1 MRGGNMKQQVESQII
16 EKNEPWKQRY
26 NEKPTGLLGKFEVF
40 LMFFIVLQPI
50 LDLLTTFCIV
60 VLHSSAT
67 IGIVIRLAIMLAS
80 CVYLLIKSKEKSNR
94 KYLYYLLVLGMISTV
109 GLMNNFLTKEP
120 IMLGE
125 EIKFIAK
132 VFYVFVMA
140 ASYIVVFKS
149 LKQKSNQVMTAILAS
164 SLIISAVMVI
174 SIITSTDMN
183 SYDYEKLG
191 SRGWFFAGND
201 LGAILAI
208 IAPVV
213 AAFAIEKTT
222 SFKQFYYWIPVALI
236 IFSLFAIGTKV
247 GFGAVVIVTLVSLFM
262 CIIQWIVSKEKETKR
277 KFKVNTIIAGILLVG
292 VIVSTPFTPIVQN
305 TFIHLNIIEQKQ
317 AAKEKEKPEKEKPH
331 TEKEKQKVEQKKKQE
346 ETTALIFSGRELFL
360 SNYKHYF
367 SEAPL
372 AQKIFGMGYGG
383 NYEDQPKMI
392 ERDFH
397 DMFYSFGIA
406 GFLCMMFP
414 LAFYGIKMA
423 KIMLMNLRKIF
434 TFKYALLAV
443 SLVLGLGIAYTA
455 GHVFTSPAVSI
466 YFVAI
471 FAYLL
476 RNLETQ

>member
-1 MRGGNMKQQVESQII
+1 MRGGKMKQQVESQVV
-16 EKNEPWKQRY
+16 EKNEAWEFQMNNKSKNIIQ
-26 NEKPTGLLGKFEVF
+26 KFEYF

-67 IGIVIRLAIMLAS
+67 IGIIMRLAVMIAS
-80 CVYLLIKSKEKSNR
+80 GVYLLIKSKEKSNR
-94 KYLYYLLVLGMISTV
+94 KYLFYLIGLGVVLGI
-109 GLMNNFLTKEP
+109 GLVNNFLIKEP
-120 IMLGE
+120 ILLGE
-125 EIKFIAK
+125 EVKFIAK

-140 ASYIVVFKS
+140 ASYIVMFKS
-149 LKQKSNQVMTAILAS
+149 LKQQENKLMTYVLSA
-164 SLIISAVMVI
+164 SLIISLVMVV
-174 SIITSTDMN
+174 SILTSTDMN

-208 IAPVV
+208 ISPIVTAY
-213 AAFAIEKTT
+213 AIEKTR

-247 GFGAVVIVTLVSLFM
+247 GFGAVVVVSLVSLFM
-262 CIIQWIVSKEKETKR
+262 CIMQIFLSKEKEKKKT
-277 KFKVNTIIAGILLVG
+277 FKINSTIAGIVLIG
-292 VIVSTPFTPIVQN
+292 VIISTPFTPIIQN

-317 AAKEKEKPEKEKPH
+317 AAKEQTEPEKEKPH
-331 TEKEKQKVEQKKKQE
+331 TKAEKQKQQEQQQKE

-360 SNYKHYF
+360 TNYKQYF
-367 SEAPL
+367 ADAPIT
-372 AQKIFGMGYGG
+372 QKLFGMGYGG
-383 NYEDQPKMI
+383 NFEDQPKMI

-397 DMFYSFGIA
+397 DLFYSFGIV
-406 GFLCMMFP
+406 GFLFMILP
-414 LAFYGIKMA
+414 VAWYGMKVVKVVITRFKQ
-423 KIMLMNLRKIF
+423 IF
-434 TFKYALLAV
+434 TAKYALLAV

-471 FAYLL
+471 LAYLL
-476 RNLETQ
+476 KNLEVE

>member
-1 MRGGNMKQQVESQII
+1 MRGGNMKQQVESQMI
-16 EKNEPWKQRY
+16 EKNEVWEHQM
-26 NEKPTGLLGKFEVF
+26 NEQPKGLIKRFEFF

-67 IGIVIRLAIMLAS
+67 IGIVMRLAVMVAS
-80 CVYLLIKSKEKSNR
+80 AIYLLIKSKEKSNR
-94 KYLYYLLVLGMISTV
+94 KFLYYLLVLGVIGGI
-109 GLMNNFLTKEP
+109 GLANNFLTKEP
-120 IMLGE
+120 ILLGE
-125 EIKFIAK
+125 EVKFIAK

-140 ASYIVVFKS
+140 VSYIVMFKS
-149 LKQKSNQVMTAILAS
+149 LKGQKNKLMMYVLSA
-164 SLIISAVMVI
+164 SLIISSVMVL
-174 SIITSTDMN
+174 SIATSTDMN

-247 GFGAVVIVTLVSLFM
+247 GFGAVVIVTLVALFM
-262 CIIQWIVSKEKETKR
+262 CVMQWILSKEKEAKC
-277 KFKVNTIIAGILLVG
+277 KFKVNSIIAGVVLVG
-292 VIVSTPFTPIVQN
+292 VAISTPFTPIIQN
-305 TFIHLNIIEQKQ
+305 TFIHINIIEQKQ
-317 AAKEKEKPEKEKPH
+317 AAKEQTHPEKPKTK
-331 TEKEKQKVEQKKKQE
+331 KEKQKVQEEQKKE

-360 SNYKHYF
+360 ANYKQYF
-367 SEAPL
+367 ADAPIT
-372 AQKIFGMGYGG
+372 QKLFGMGYGG
-383 NYEDQPKMI
+383 NFEDQPKMI

-397 DMFYSFGIA
+397 DLFYSFGIV
-406 GFLCMMFP
+406 GFLCMIFP
-414 LAFYGIKMA
+414 LAFYGIKIL
-423 KIMLMNLRKIF
+423 KVVFTRFKQIF

-471 FAYLL
+471 LAYLL
-476 RNLETQ
+476 RNLEIE